1 MKRFTVFAALSLL
14 GGSAALAASP
24 QLKGQYAFT
33 GAAHCINSTTGFTAN
48 FQALCADT
56 NQPISNQPNP
66 ANPRSSCPGVF
77 AHTFSV
83 EGVRTFNGDGTGAM
97 TGRALSID
105 VPPNTG
111 SLGASSES
119 FTASFTYTVSN
130 DGTVATQL
138 VPGSFQ
144 GNVLT
149 GPRAGQTF
157 TIDQIE
163 LDGLVSNN
171 RQAVTIASIDPA
183 VETQQFSNGNT
194 RFRICHRS
202 RVLIWMGN

>member
-1 MKRFTVFAALSLL
+1 MKRFTAFVALSLL
-14 GGSAALAASP
+14 GGSAAFAASP
-24 QLKGQYAFT
+24 QLKGDYAFT

-56 NQPISNQPNP
+56 HQPIGNQPNP

-83 EGVRTFNGDGTGAM
+83 EGVRTFNGDGTGTL
-97 TGRALSID
+97 TGRSLAID

-111 SLGASSES
+111 SLGASSQS
-119 FTASFTYTVSN
+119 FTSSFSYTVLN
-130 DGTVATQL
+130 DGTVETQL

-144 GNVLT
+144 GTILT

-157 TIDQIE
+157 TIDQFE

-171 RQAVTIASIDPA
+171 RQAVTIATLDPQ
-183 VETQQFSNGNT
+183 VETEHFSNGDT

-202 RVLIWMGN
+202 RSLIWMGN

>member
-1 MKRFTVFAALSLL
+1 MKRFVTFVALSLL

-24 QLKGQYAFT
+24 QLKGDYAFT
-33 GAAHCINSTTGFTAN
+33 GAAQCINSTTGFTAN

-56 NQPISNQPNP
+56 HQPIGAQPNP
-66 ANPRSSCPGVF
+66 ANPRNSCPGVF
-77 AHTFSV
+77 AHGFSV
-83 EGVRTFNGDGTGAM
+83 EGVRTFNGDGTG
-97 TGRALSID
+97 TLSGQSVSID
-105 VPPNTG
+105 PPPNTG
-111 SLGASSES
+111 SLGAASES
-119 FTASFTYTVSN
+119 FTASFTYSVLN
-130 DGTVATQL
+130 DGMVQTQI

-144 GNVLT
+144 GTVLT

-171 RQAVTIASIDPA
+171 RQALTIASIDPQ
-183 VETQQFSNGNT
+183 VETQHFSNGDS

-202 RVLIWMGN
+202 RSLIWMGN